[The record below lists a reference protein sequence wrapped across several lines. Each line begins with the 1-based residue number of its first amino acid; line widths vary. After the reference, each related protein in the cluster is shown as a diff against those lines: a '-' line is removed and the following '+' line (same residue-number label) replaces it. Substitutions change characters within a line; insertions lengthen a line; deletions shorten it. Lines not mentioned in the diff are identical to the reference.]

1 MVTNLRL
8 HLVQLDFAVGLQ
20 TGFEDEFGDVFE
32 LANGR
37 LRPLPTLEWLKTTLT
52 IATRKV
58 QKNREEAVANGTPA
72 SPLVIRSSVLRAQVT
87 ISPDSTAIS
96 RTFFFKLIITV
107 VLTVLLI
114 LYLIR

>member
-1 MVTNLRL
+1 MVFNLRL
-8 HLVQLDFAVGLQ
+8 RSVQLDFAAGLE
-20 TGFEDEFGDVFE
+20 TAFEDEFGDMFE

-37 LRPLPTLEWLKTTLT
+37 SRPLPTLEWLKTTLAT
-52 IATRKV
+52 ATRKV
-58 QKNREEAVANGTPA
+58 QSNREEAVANGTPA
-72 SPLVIRSSVLRAQVT
+72 SPLVIRSNVLRAQVT

-96 RTFFFKLIITV
+96 RTFFFKLTVTV